1 VLGGRVKAKI
11 EQLEQIIMLLLSCV
25 SIYEAISPRSEIL
38 SAGLGTPSQ
47 VLHDIPDL
55 AGGAFL

>member
-1 VLGGRVKAKI
+1 MEAKI

-38 SAGLGTPSQ
+38 RAGLGTPSQ
-47 VLHDIPDL
+47 VLHRVPDL